1 MAKIKFGAMVNDARG
16 SVDGIV
22 YSKNQYGGYA
32 RVKTSPVQPRSNYQ
46 VAARAIFGALSTA
59 YSNTLSDAQ
68 RAAWKLFAANN
79 PTTDVFGN
87 SQTLTALA
95 MFQSVNAVLGHAG
108 EVMILDP
115 PANMDVTA
123 LLTATVTAT
132 AAVPTLSI
140 AFTATPLGADHALYV
155 YATEPLP
162 GGVSFIQNR
171 LKFLGAGPAA
181 DASPSSFLTEYNA
194 RYGNLIAGQKIGFLV
209 CTVNT
214 LNGAVSVG
222 VQSIIIVG
230 A

>member
-1 MAKIKFGAMVNDARG
+1 MAKIKFGAMINDARG

-32 RVKTSPVQPRSNYQ
+32 RVKTSPVQPRSDYQ
-46 VAARAIFGALSTA
+46 VAARAIFGGLSTA
-59 YSNTLSDAQ
+59 FSNTLSDAQ

-95 MFQSVNAVLGHAG
+95 MFQSVNAVLLHADG
-108 EVMILDP
+108 VMILDP
-115 PANMDVTA
+115 PANMDVTS
-123 LLTATVTAT
+123 LLSATVTA
-132 AAVPTLSI
+132 AAGVPAFGV
-140 AFTATPLGADHALYV
+140 AFTATPLGANHKLYV

-162 GGVSFIQNR
+162 GGVTFIQGR

-181 DASPSSFLTEYNA
+181 DASPTSFLTEYNA
-194 RYGNLIAGQKIGFLV
+194 RYGTLIAGQKIGVLV
-209 CTVNT
+209 CTMNT
-214 LNGAVSVG
+214 DNGAVSVG
-222 VQSIIIVG
+222 IQSIITVG

>member
-32 RVKTSPVQPRSNYQ
+32 RIKTSPVQPRSANQ

-59 YSNTLSDAQ
+59 FSNVLTDAQ

-79 PTTDVFGN
+79 PVTDVFGN
-87 SQTLTALA
+87 SQTLTALS
-95 MFQSVNAVLGHAG
+95 MYQSVNAVLGHAG
-108 EVMILDP
+108 IARKDDP
-115 PANMDVTA
+115 PANMNVTA
-123 LLTATVTAT
+123 LLTAVVTAT
-132 AAVPTLSI
+132 AAVPSMSV
-140 AFTATPLGADHALYV
+140 AFTATPLGANHKLYI

-162 GGVSFIQNR
+162 GGVSFINNR
-171 LKFLGAGPAA
+171 LKFLTAGPAA
-181 DASPSSFLTEYNA
+181 DVSPTDVISAYTA
-194 RYGNLIAGQKIGFLV
+194 RFGALAAGQKIGLLV

-214 LNGAVSVG
+214 DNGAVSVG
-222 VQSIIIVG
+222 IQSIITVG